1 MSIVEVTYSTQ
12 VNTNLGKV
20 LYKGKIILFG
30 GK

>member
-20 LYKGKIILFG
+20 LYKGKITVSG

>member
-20 LYKGKIILFG
+20 LYKGKITLFG